1 MAVGRVIKFDEARG
15 YGFIA
20 PTGGGEDIFLHVN
33 DLLVPESVVR
43 PGVTV
48 EFQVEEGGRGLKAFG
63 IRLADSDAGT
73 ASAPSASAPSAAPAV
88 SAPPAAAAASAASA
102 DPVGGDDSLCDV
114 LTVNE
119 LTAELT
125 EALLPA
131 VPSLTAEQILA
142 IRGCV
147 VEFARNHGW
156 TEG

>member
-33 DLLVPESVVR
+33 DLLVPESTVR

-73 ASAPSASAPSAAPAV
+73 ASAPAAASVASVVSAPSAG
-88 SAPPAAAAASAASA
+88 SAASA
-102 DPVGGDDSLCDV
+102 SATESVGDDSLCDV

-119 LTAELT
+119 LTTELT

-142 IRGCV
+142 IRRCV
-147 VEFARNHGW
+147 VTFARNHGW